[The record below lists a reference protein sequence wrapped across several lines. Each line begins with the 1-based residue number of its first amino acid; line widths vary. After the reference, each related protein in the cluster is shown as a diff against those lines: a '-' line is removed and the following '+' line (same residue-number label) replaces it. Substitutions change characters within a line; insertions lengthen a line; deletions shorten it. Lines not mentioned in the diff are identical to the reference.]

1 MAPQPRGPLRRPQPL
16 FAHTLPRRSKAPRYF
31 GSGRAGRGCTS
42 PSWSAWRTRPPG
54 LRLRLRVPSCCRPGA
69 PHVVAARREGSLGSA
84 LQAGA
89 KAAGQAQS
97 RRTGPHAYAAHPR
110 HSPPTRDP
118 RGPGRRSSLLPRL
131 RGQPGPE
138 TPARRRPGLG
148 SRSGGATCGAGLSKA
163 NFRKTC
169 FHGLTVS
176 GDMLPL

>member
-54 LRLRLRVPSCCRPGA
+54 LRLRLRVPSCCRPGG
-69 PHVVAARREGSLGSA
+69 PARGCCE
-84 LQAGA
+84 AGGQPRVG
-89 KAAGQAQS
+89 AAGRGQS
-97 RRTGPHAYAAHPR
+97 RGTGPHAYAAHPR

-148 SRSGGATCGAGLSKA
+148 SRSGGATCGAGPSAA

>member
-1 MAPQPRGPLRRPQPL
+1 MGGAVPALAPQPRGPLRRPQPL

-89 KAAGQAQS
+89 KAAGQA
-97 RRTGPHAYAAHPR
+97 RT
-110 HSPPTRDP
+110 PT
-118 RGPGRRSSLLPRL
+118 L
-131 RGQPGPE
+131 R
-138 TPARRRPGLG
+138 TPATRRRPGTPAAPVVARHCFLG
-148 SRSGGATCGAGLSKA
+148 CGASPGPRPPPAAAQDLAPGAEGPRAGPASPKRTSEKRV
-163 NFRKTC
+163 FM
-169 FHGLTVS
+169 
-176 GDMLPL
+176 D

>member
-1 MAPQPRGPLRRPQPL
+1 MHFTLMVRVAHAAARAPAAPARAVLLPSGGPARGCCEAGGQPRVG
-16 FAHTLPRRSKAPRYF
+16 A
-31 GSGRAGRGCTS
+31 AGRG
-42 PSWSAWRTRPPG
+42 
-54 LRLRLRVPSCCRPGA
+54 
-69 PHVVAARREGSLGSA
+69 
-84 LQAGA
+84 
-89 KAAGQAQS
+89 QS
-97 RRTGPHAYAAHPR
+97 RGTGPHAYAAHPR